1 MRPSLIRIG
10 IREQDDGKITKKFQ
24 KQEA

>member
-10 IREQDDGKITKKFQ
+10 IREQDDGKITKKIQ